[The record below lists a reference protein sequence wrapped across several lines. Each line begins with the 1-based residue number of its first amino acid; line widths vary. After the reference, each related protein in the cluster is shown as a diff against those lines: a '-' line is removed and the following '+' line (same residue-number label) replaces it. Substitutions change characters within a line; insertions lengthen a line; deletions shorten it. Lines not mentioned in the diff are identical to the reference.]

1 MNSNVQIILF
11 IILGISVLIAIVI
24 PLVNRPACPDSCPA
38 GEQGKQGK
46 QGKQGEQGLTDIGA
60 MTDRQRNNLET
71 LTIDAKK
78 RGVNFGG
85 VQIGV
90 EKQDEEEITEVLDT
104 RKDEEIREILDSI

>member
-46 QGKQGEQGLTDIGA
+46 QGKQGLTDIGA

-104 RKDEEIREILDSI
+104 R